1 MCVSTAPCI
10 YTYINRF
17 HKPKEPNFMTENEYL
32 SLCEKYLKGACT
44 PQEELLLKEYQDK
57 FMLNDRPWV
66 TETMGDEAEI
76 KNRLS
81 KKLQASMHADTEE
94 ELNVTRFK
102 WRYVSAAA
110 AILVFISL
118 AIYFIEPKARIQ
130 QHQVAVTKIQSA
142 KTEIVPGS
150 NKAILILADGSKII
164 LDNAKKGVLTKQG
177 NTAIT
182 KSDDGLL
189 VYNFKNN
196 ETSAQIA
203 NPLNTITIPRGGK
216 YQIVLP
222 DGTKVWLNS
231 SSTLTFPTL
240 FTGTERGVQL
250 SGEAYFEVAKNKD
263 MPFKVRLN
271 NNTEVKVLGTHF
283 NIMAYNDESE
293 IKTTLLEGSVKLSNN
308 SDNVL
313 LVPGQQGTVGRT
325 PNAVFK
331 VQEANLAEAV
341 AWKDG
346 NFMFV
351 NEDIRSIMKK
361 ISRWYD
367 VDIDYKNDVSGRT
380 FSGTVP
386 QFKDVTEVLKLIQ
399 LTGAVRFKI
408 EERRIIVMQ

>member
-1 MCVSTAPCI
+1 
-10 YTYINRF
+10 
-17 HKPKEPNFMTENEYL
+17 
-32 SLCEKYLKGACT
+32 LKGACT

-81 KKLQASMHADTEE
+81 KKLHASMQADAKEK
-94 ELNVTRFK
+94 LNVKRFK
-102 WRYVSAAA
+102 WRYASAAA
-110 AILVFISL
+110 AILIFISV
-118 AIYFIEPKARIQ
+118 AIYLIEPKAPIQ
-130 QHQVAVTKIQSA
+130 QHQVAIKQTQPA
-142 KTEIVPGS
+142 KKEIVPGS
-150 NKAILILADGSKII
+150 NKAVLTLADGSKII

-189 VYNFKNN
+189 VYNFKSN
-196 ETSAQIA
+196 ETSAQAA
-203 NPLNTITIPRGGK
+203 NPLNTIAIPRGGK

-240 FTGTERGVQL
+240 FTGTERLVQL
-250 SGEAYFEVAKNKD
+250 TGEAYFEVAKNKD
-263 MPFKVRLN
+263 MPFKVHLP
-271 NNTEVKVLGTHF
+271 NNTEVRVLGTHF
-283 NIMAYNDESE
+283 NIMAYNDENE

-308 SDNVL
+308 LDNVL

-325 PNAVFK
+325 PNATFK
-331 VQEANLAEAV
+331 VQEVNIAEAV

-351 NEDIRSIMKK
+351 NEDIKSIMKK

-367 VDIDYKNDVSGRT
+367 VDINYKNDVSGRT
-380 FSGTVP
+380 FSGTVS

>member
-1 MCVSTAPCI
+1 
-10 YTYINRF
+10 
-17 HKPKEPNFMTENEYL
+17 MTENEYL
-32 SLCEKYLKGACT
+32 SLCEKYLKGDCT

-57 FMLNDRPWV
+57 FMLNDRPWI

-76 KNRLS
+76 RNLLS
-81 KKLQASMHADTEE
+81 QKLQASMHANAKEE
-94 ELNVTRFK
+94 KLTLTKFN
-102 WRYVSAAA
+102 WRYASAAAA
-110 AILVFISL
+110 AILIFISV
-118 AIYFIEPKARIQ
+118 AIYFIEPKATIQ
-130 QHQVAVTKIQSA
+130 QHRVAVKQTQPVQTII
-142 KTEIVPGS
+142 TPGS
-150 NKAILILADGSKII
+150 NKAVLTLADGSKII

-182 KSDDGLL
+182 KSADGLL
-189 VYNFKNN
+189 VYNFKNT

-240 FTGTERGVQL
+240 FTGSERSVQL

-283 NIMAYNDESE
+283 NIMAYNDDSE
-293 IKTTLLEGSVKLSNN
+293 IKTTLLEGSVKLSNS

-313 LVPGQQGTVGRT
+313 LVPGQQGIVGRT
-325 PNAVFK
+325 SNATFK
-331 VQEANLAEAV
+331 VKEANIAEAI

-351 NEDIRSIMKK
+351 NEDIKSIMKK

-367 VDIDYKNDVSGRT
+367 VDINYNDDMSDKT
-380 FSGTVP
+380 FSGTVS

-399 LTGAVRFKI
+399 LTHVVRFKI
-408 EERRIIVMQ
+408 EGRRIIVMQ